1 MLVCNLTVLLL
12 SLLGCSI
19 LCTLQACGLLYG
31 SHFVFEI
38 CLFLVPAA
46 LMIAVADAV
55 KIVLYIM
62 FLPLLVVSVFFVF
75 FWPP

>member
-46 LMIAVADAV
+46 LMIAVASSIGVARCC
-55 KIVLYIM
+55 
-62 FLPLLVVSVFFVF
+62 
-75 FWPP
+75 